1 MRPVSPQPAETGR
14 VRLGGMCI
22 AMQRQ
27 AHRLTRPAGGAVGQP
42 AVQESLIWSQTYW
55 PDDGR
60 LEAAY
65 MHAHMRRFDELWVFA
80 APASSLGLNAP
91 PLHNTDVNPATP
103 FIPSLHGLSNQQV
116 KDIVMSNFAASSNR
130 RCLPAIPATP
140 PIPPPHTHTPPA
152 VLLARRHRGPG
163 ARPTLLLQKCVLGWW
178 GWAGCAGA
186 LSHDATFSDAKFAN
200 REIRVWHFVIEK

>member
-140 PIPPPHTHTPPA
+140 PIPPHTHTHLPPSCSHGVTAAQVQGRHSSFKNVCLVGGAGLA
-152 VLLARRHRGPG
+152 VLVLSRTMRRSAMQNLRIV
-163 ARPTLLLQKCVLGWW
+163 RLGF
-178 GWAGCAGA
+178 GT
-186 LSHDATFSDAKFAN
+186 S
-200 REIRVWHFVIEK
+200 